1 MTKTSDTYSKD
12 FLMNCSKED
21 FEYYTADEDYLQYYD
36 EAGIPP
42 SASHAFDYEQEIVQ
56 EQKSLSYEE
65 WKEMYQPDI
74 YREDI
79 CALSDHLLCMQSN
92 HQTLRHPLIY
102 NRPLPDPHKRSVLRI
117 LVNHDFHSIPLQIK

>member
-1 MTKTSDTYSKD
+1 MSKTSGVYSKD

-65 WKEMYQPDI
+65 WKEMYRPDI
-74 YREDI
+74 YREDQGNVSRQQEEWNYTLNYYNYHHI
-79 CALSDHLLCMQSN
+79 DRDEPAWKIAVDNITKLLN
-92 HQTLRHPLIY
+92 
-102 NRPLPDPHKRSVLRI
+102 
-117 LVNHDFHSIPLQIK
+117 

>member
-21 FEYYTADEDYLQYYD
+21 FEYYTADEDYLHYYD
-36 EAGIPP
+36 EAEILP

-65 WKEMYQPDI
+65 WKEMYRPDI
-74 YREDI
+74 YREDQGNVSRQQEEWNYTLNYYNYHHI
-79 CALSDHLLCMQSN
+79 DRDEPAWKITVDNITKLLN
-92 HQTLRHPLIY
+92 
-102 NRPLPDPHKRSVLRI
+102 
-117 LVNHDFHSIPLQIK
+117 